1 MSNLDDAT
9 VYRRLDPSAMRDRI
23 RELPGE
29 CLKAWQQAL
38 AFEVP
43 QGYAGAD
50 RIVVLGMGGSAIGG
64 DLLSSL
70 CALEAKAPP
79 VSVCRDYN
87 LPLSVNEKTLVV
99 ASSYSGMTEE
109 TLSAFKQALVT
120 PAKKLVLT
128 TGGELKRLAERN
140 GVPVFTISYAAQPRA
155 ALAHGFFPLLAV
167 CQKLGLVSDKSAD
180 VAVMARVLEELQ
192 RTIDEGC
199 PLSRNPAKQLATRL
213 SGQVV
218 VVYGAGFLSSVAE
231 RWKTQINENGKA
243 WAFYEVFSEL
253 NHNAVVGYQFP
264 ADLAGRF
271 FVVMLRSPLLH
282 PRTLIR
288 YKLTAEIVS
297 QAKVSHETL
306 DARGENALAQMM
318 SLVLFGDWVSYYL
331 AILNETD
338 PTPVKVIE
346 GLKKHLQE
354 A

>member
-1 MSNLDDAT
+1 MVNLDDLSGYSR
-9 VYRRLDPSAMRDRI
+9 VDPSSMRDRI

-38 AFEVP
+38 AFELP
-43 QGYAGAD
+43 RGYADVD

-79 VSVCRDYN
+79 VSVCRDYD
-87 LPLSVNEKTLVV
+87 LPLSLSERTLVI

-109 TLSAFKQALVT
+109 TLSAFEQALAT

-128 TGGELKRLAERN
+128 TGGDLKALADRN
-140 GVPVFTISYAAQPRA
+140 RIPVFIVSYAAQPRA
-155 ALAHGFFPLLAV
+155 ALAHSFLPLLGF
-167 CQKLGLVSDKSAD
+167 CQKLGLVSHKSAD
-180 VAVMARVLEELQ
+180 MAAMARVLEELQ
-192 RTIDEGC
+192 RTIDEHC
-199 PLSRNPAKQLATRL
+199 PLSRNPAKQLAIRL
-213 SGQVV
+213 LGHVA
-218 VVYGAGFLSSVAE
+218 VVYGAGFLSPVAE
-231 RWKTQINENGKA
+231 RWKTQTNENSKA
-243 WAFYEVFSEL
+243 WAFCEAFSEL
-253 NHNAVVGYQFP
+253 NHNAVVGYEFP

-271 FVVMLRSPLLH
+271 FAVMLRSPLLH
-282 PRTLIR
+282 RRTQLR
-288 YKLTAEIVS
+288 YRLTAEILS

-306 DARGENALAQMM
+306 DARGENALSQMM

-346 GLKKHLQE
+346 SLKKRLAE
-354 A
+354 S